1 MTEGKSTYTLDHV
14 QFTGGN
20 HDIPTA
26 TVRLIGP
33 SGEVTDT
40 SPGNNPMEAVCKA
53 ITRAIGCSYEP
64 PLDLSVQIQS
74 IDTEST
80 VALRIHVGEADH
92 IGEGRDVDIILA
104 VAKAYL
110 DAVNLVL
117 AVPESQ

>member
-1 MTEGKSTYTLDHV
+1 
-14 QFTGGN
+14 
-20 HDIPTA
+20 
-26 TVRLIGP
+26 
-33 SGEVTDT
+33 
-40 SPGNNPMEAVCKA
+40 MEAVCKA

-104 VAKAYL
+104 VAWAYL